1 MSVSMLTTC
10 FMFIVN
16 GKCLRWLFHY
26 DAKLSYHQHYQNIFF
41 FCSLRVCVCVLSWY
55 FLPFSS
61 FTCCFFRYIWVF
73 FSKKKKFFDELLQ
86 DCHYRHHH
94 CYQRLL
100 WMLFASVCRSVG
112 PSVGWMTGCVFV
124 LVCVLSMY
132 SICFF
137 YLFIEFNSFT
147 VGCWQTHFQIA
158 NNVQFSRFITF
169 CGNKTNWIICALL
182 CFERISVFTYISTC
196 IYVLCCSEH

>member
-61 FTCCFFRYIWVF
+61 FTCCFFGTFGVF
-73 FSKKKKFFDELLQ
+73 FQKKNSLPSFCRIATTVITTVTS
-86 DCHYRHHH
+86 DCYE
-94 CYQRLL
+94 CCSL
-100 WMLFASVCRSVG
+100 RSVG
-112 PSVGWMTGCVFV
+112 RSVRRLAGWLVVFSCLYVYWACILYVFFIYLSNSTV
-124 LVCVLSMY
+124 L
-132 SICFF
+132 
-137 YLFIEFNSFT
+137 
-147 VGCWQTHFQIA
+147 Q
-158 NNVQFSRFITF
+158 
-169 CGNKTNWIICALL
+169 
-182 CFERISVFTYISTC
+182 SVADKHIFK
-196 IYVLCCSEH
+196 